1 MSMSIRTLIHMTT
14 IMAMDMTTAMITA
27 TVMTMPRLRPAR

>member
-14 IMAMDMTTAMITA
+14 IMVTDMTTAMITA
-27 TVMTMPRLRPAR
+27 TVMTTPRLRPAR